1 MATNSRIRSACDA
14 CHKMKVRCTGEVPCE
29 TCLTS
34 GNLCLYS
41 FSGRLG
47 RPKGTRNDNKRK
59 ANDGRTSQQS
69 QTDDEKDIMP
79 SFAERLVSPRSARSG
94 HRQAP
99 NQVRPTSQTQV
110 FSMAEDVATGVP
122 AIDSS
127 EYGEMF
133 EIDTFPANYGES
145 QRPPGQAGQ
154 NLDFSNL
161 FFSDGRDQAF
171 LEQSPRV
178 SEPSKPDSH
187 NFSC

>member
-1 MATNSRIRSACDA
+1 
-14 CHKMKVRCTGEVPCE
+14 MKVRCTGEVPCE
-29 TCLTS
+29 TCLNS

-47 RPKGTRNDNKRK
+47 RPKGTRNDNKRR
-59 ANDGRTSQQS
+59 ANDRRPSQQS
-69 QTDDEKDIMP
+69 QTDDEKDTMP
-79 SFAERLVSPRSARSG
+79 DFAERLVSPRSAQPG
-94 HRQAP
+94 HRQVP
-99 NQVRPTSQTQV
+99 NQVRPTSQPQV

-145 QRPPGQAGQ
+145 QRPQGQSGQ

-161 FFSDGRDQAF
+161 FFSDERDQAF
-171 LEQSPRV
+171 LEQSTRV

-187 NFSC
+187 NSSC

>member
-1 MATNSRIRSACDA
+1 MATNSRVRSACDA

-29 TCLTS
+29 TCLNS

-47 RPKGTRNDNKRK
+47 RPKGTLNNNKRR

-69 QTDDEKDIMP
+69 QRDDEKDTMP
-79 SFAERLVSPRSARSG
+79 NFAERPVSPRSARSG
-94 HRQAP
+94 NRQTP
-99 NQVRPTSQTQV
+99 NQVRPTSQPQL

-122 AIDSS
+122 AIDSF

-145 QRPPGQAGQ
+145 QRPQGQAGQ

-161 FFSDGRDQAF
+161 FFSDGGDQAF
-171 LEQSPRV
+171 LEQSTRV
-178 SEPSKPDSH
+178 SEPSNPDSH
-187 NFSC
+187 NSSC

>member
-1 MATNSRIRSACDA
+1 
-14 CHKMKVRCTGEVPCE
+14 MKVRCTGEVPCE
-29 TCLTS
+29 TCLNS

-41 FSGRLG
+41 FCGRLG
-47 RPKGTRNDNKRK
+47 RPKGTRDNNKRR
-59 ANDGRTSQQS
+59 ANDGRTSQHI
-69 QTDDEKDIMP
+69 QTDDEKDTMP
-79 SFAERLVSPRSARSG
+79 DFAERLVSPRSARSG

-99 NQVRPTSQTQV
+99 NQVRPTSQPQV
-110 FSMAEDVATGVP
+110 FSMPEDVAIGVP

-145 QRPPGQAGQ
+145 QRPQGQAAQ

-171 LEQSPRV
+171 LEQSTRV

-187 NFSC
+187 KSSY